1 MFDHFYRN
9 RRLLVLTIALVAVA
23 GLSAYQSLPR
33 LEDPELISRN
43 AIVTTRFPGA
53 DAERVEAM
61 VTEKTEEELF
71 DVEDIKTVES
81 TSRAGISIIEVEL
94 RDYVVAVDEV
104 WSRIRDK
111 LSDVEPELPAAALEP
126 ELEDLEVR
134 GYALIVALTWEY
146 ERAVSY
152 AILRRL
158 AEGLEDELRSIKGTE
173 NVELFGEPDEEI
185 TAEIDAV
192 RLASMGLTVSDVS
205 RQIDQSDSKVSAGL
219 MRNKAAG
226 DVLIEVE
233 GEMDSLDRI
242 GQTPIHFGEDGQFVA
257 LSDVASVKKNI
268 RHPAADLALVG
279 GKPAVAVGA
288 FVQSDFRIDRW
299 ANVAREK
306 VAAYGQNL
314 PRGIG
319 LEVVFD
325 QSRYTEERLGNLA
338 QNLTMGAVAVVAV
351 MLFMMGWRSAVIVSL
366 ALPLS
371 SLMVLSGMQ
380 MLGIPMH
387 QMSVTGLIIALGLL
401 IDNAIVMVDEVRE
414 RLHRGMTVSDAINRS
429 VRHLAIPLL
438 GSTVTTVLAFAPI
451 ALMPGGVGE
460 FVGTI
465 GISVILALFSSL
477 FLALTVIPALTGLL
491 SESGPDSRGSERG
504 QHSRKWWQVGFADAR
519 LTNAYSWA
527 LGRLFARPILGIAL
541 AIPLPIAGFAAST
554 QLIEQF
560 FPPTGRD
567 MFQIELELPTYAS
580 LSQTQEAA
588 ERARGVMTA
597 HPQVRDVHWFMGKSA
612 PSFYYNLVSD
622 QEHAAYYTQGIVQ
635 LESAEN
641 TVELIRKLQDE
652 LDEVFP
658 EARVLVRQL
667 EQGPPFDAPIE
678 LRLYGPNVDRLA
690 ELGDDARAVLS
701 AVPDVVHTDA
711 DLTET
716 LPKLSF
722 EVDEEE
728 VRLAGL
734 DHAAIAHQLDTTLE
748 GAVGGS
754 LLEATEELPIRVRVA
769 DSGRGDLVQIASL
782 DLLPTN
788 ASSSSGRR
796 LIPISALGEVKL
808 VPERA
813 VIARRDGRRVNVVRG
828 YITAGVLPGKVLADY
843 QERLASELN
852 LPAGYEMEFGG
863 ESAERN
869 EAVGNLS
876 ASLGVLVVVMAAT
889 LVLSFGSFRL
899 AGIIGMVGA
908 LSGGLGLGSLWLFG
922 YPFGFM
928 AIIGTMGLIGVA
940 INDSIVVLA
949 AIQEDE
955 RAQTGG
961 SDAIRD
967 VVLRSSR
974 HVFATTFTTV
984 AGFIPLIFGGGGFWP
999 PLAITISGGVVGA
1012 TLLALVFVPS
1022 AYLLLNR
1029 VRQGAKQR
1037 ELEAGDQLPIAVDDV
1052 AAEFAVA

>member
-1 MFDHFYRN
+1 M
-9 RRLLVLTIALVAVA
+9 T
-23 GLSAYQSLPR
+23 
-33 LEDPELISRN
+33 
-43 AIVTTRFPGA
+43 
-53 DAERVEAM
+53 
-61 VTEKTEEELF
+61 
-71 DVEDIKTVES
+71 
-81 TSRAGISIIEVEL
+81 
-94 RDYVVAVDEV
+94 
-104 WSRIRDK
+104 
-111 LSDVEPELPAAALEP
+111 
-126 ELEDLEVR
+126 
-134 GYALIVALTWEY
+134 
-146 ERAVSY
+146 
-152 AILRRL
+152 
-158 AEGLEDELRSIKGTE
+158 
-173 NVELFGEPDEEI
+173 
-185 TAEIDAV
+185 
-192 RLASMGLTVSDVS
+192 
-205 RQIDQSDSKVSAGL
+205 
-219 MRNKAAG
+219 
-226 DVLIEVE
+226 
-233 GEMDSLDRI
+233 
-242 GQTPIHFGEDGQFVA
+242 
-257 LSDVASVKKNI
+257 ASV
-268 RHPAADLALVG
+268 
-279 GKPAVAVGA
+279 
-288 FVQSDFRIDRW
+288 
-299 ANVAREK
+299 
-306 VAAYGQNL
+306 
-314 PRGIG
+314 
-319 LEVVFD
+319 
-325 QSRYTEERLGNLA
+325 
-338 QNLTMGAVAVVAV
+338 
-351 MLFMMGWRSAVIVSL
+351 
-366 ALPLS
+366 
-371 SLMVLSGMQ
+371 
-380 MLGIPMH
+380 
-387 QMSVTGLIIALGLL
+387 
-401 IDNAIVMVDEVRE
+401 AIT
-414 RLHRGMTVSDAINRS
+414 HS
-429 VRHLAIPLL
+429 VRHLVIPLL
-438 GSTVTTVLAFAPI
+438 GSTVTTALAFAPI
-451 ALMPGGVGE
+451 VLMPGGPGE

-465 GISVILALFSSL
+465 GVSVILALFSSL

-491 SESGPDSRGSERG
+491 SESCPGSRG
-504 QHSRKWWQVGFADAR
+504 HSRKWWQVGFADAR
-519 LTNAYSWA
+519 LTGAYSWA
-527 LGRLFARPILGIAL
+527 LGRLFARPVLGIAL
-541 AIPLPIAGFAAST
+541 AVPLPIAGYVAAT

-580 LSQTQEAA
+580 LSQTQKAA

-635 LESAEN
+635 LESANN

-722 EVDEEE
+722 KVDEEE

-734 DHAAIAHQLDTTLE
+734 DHAAIAHQLDATLE

-788 ASSSSGRR
+788 ASSSSERK

-843 QERLASELN
+843 QKRLAGELS

-876 ASLGVLVVVMAAT
+876 ASLGVLFVVMAAT

-899 AGIIGMVGA
+899 AGIIGVVAA

-940 INDSIVVLA
+940 INDAIVVLA
-949 AIQEDE
+949 AIRDDE
-955 RAQTGG
+955 RAQTGV
-961 SDAIRD
+961 SDAVRD

-974 HVFATTFTTV
+974 HVLATTFTTI
-984 AGFIPLIFGGGGFWP
+984 AGFIPLIVEGGGFWP
-999 PLAITISGGVVGA
+999 PLAVTIAGGVAGA

-1022 AYLLLNR
+1022 SYLLVNR
-1029 VRQGAKQR
+1029 MSQGVEER
-1037 ELEAGDQLPIAVDDV
+1037 ESKTTDQLPIAVDDV
-1052 AAEFAVA
+1052 AAEFAIA

>member
-1 MFDHFYRN
+1 MFDLFYRN
-9 RRLLVLTIALVAVA
+9 PRLLVLTISLVAVA

-43 AIVTTRFPGA
+43 AIVTTRFHGA
-53 DAERVEAM
+53 DAERVEAL
-61 VTEKTEEELF
+61 VTEKIEDELF
-71 DVEDIKTVES
+71 DVEEIKTVES

-94 RDYVVAVDEV
+94 QDNVVAVDEV

-126 ELEDLEVR
+126 DLEDLDVR
-134 GYALIVALTWEY
+134 GYALIAALTWEHD
-146 ERAVSY
+146 RAVSY
-152 AILRRL
+152 ALLRRL
-158 AEGLEDELRSIKGTE
+158 AEGLEDQLRSIKGTD

-185 TAEIDAV
+185 TVEIDAV
-192 RLASMGLTVSDVS
+192 RLAAMGLTVGDVS

-219 MRNKAAG
+219 MRNKAVG

-242 GQTPIHFGEDGQFVA
+242 GQTPIRFGEGGQFVA

-268 RHPAADLALVG
+268 RQPAADLALVA

-288 FVQSDFRIDRW
+288 FVQSDYRIDRW
-299 ANVAREK
+299 ASVAREK
-306 VAAYGQNL
+306 VAAYGENL

-319 LEVVFD
+319 LDVVFD

-338 QNLTMGAVAVVAV
+338 QNLVMGAVAVVVV

-371 SLMVLSGMQ
+371 SLMVLAGMQ
-380 MLGIPMH
+380 MLSIPMH

-414 RLHRGMTVSDAINRS
+414 RLHRGMAASDAITHS

-465 GISVILALFSSL
+465 GTSVILALFSSL

-491 SESGPDSRGSERG
+491 SESSPGSRGSEQT
-504 QHSRKWWQVGFADAR
+504 QHSRIWWQVGFADPR

-527 LGRLFARPILGIAL
+527 LARLFARPILAVAL
-541 AIPLPIAGFAAST
+541 SVFLPIAGFVAAT

-588 ERARGVMTA
+588 ERARSVMTA

-667 EQGPPFDAPIE
+667 EQGPPFDAAIE

-690 ELGDDARAVLS
+690 KLGDDARAVLS
-701 AVPDVVHTDA
+701 TVPDVVHTDA

-728 VRLAGL
+728 VRFAGL
-734 DHAAIAHQLDTTLE
+734 DHASIARQLDATLE

-769 DSGRGDLVQIASL
+769 ESGRGDLIQIASL
-782 DLLPTN
+782 DLLPTSN
-788 ASSSSGRR
+788 SPSKERR
-796 LIPISALGEVKL
+796 LIPITAFGEVEL

-813 VIARRDGRRVNVVRG
+813 VIARRNGRRVNVVRG

-843 QERLASELN
+843 QDHLASEFHL
-852 LPAGYEMEFGG
+852 LAGYDMEFGG
-863 ESAERN
+863 EFAERN
-869 EAVGNLS
+869 DAVGNMS
-876 ASLGVLVVVMAAT
+876 ASLGVLVVMMVST

-899 AGIIGMVGA
+899 AAIIGMVGA

-928 AIIGTMGLIGVA
+928 AIIGTVGLIGVA

-955 RAQTGG
+955 RAHTGN
-961 SDAIRD
+961 SEAVRD

-974 HVFATTFTTV
+974 HVFATTFTTI
-984 AGFIPLIFGGGGFWP
+984 AGFIPLIIEGGGFWP
-999 PLAITISGGVVGA
+999 PLATTIAGGVVGA

-1022 AYLLLNR
+1022 FYLLLNR
-1029 VRQGAKQR
+1029 MGHVAEEGEMNAEEQFSISVG
-1037 ELEAGDQLPIAVDDV
+1037 DV
-1052 AAEFAVA
+1052 AREFADV